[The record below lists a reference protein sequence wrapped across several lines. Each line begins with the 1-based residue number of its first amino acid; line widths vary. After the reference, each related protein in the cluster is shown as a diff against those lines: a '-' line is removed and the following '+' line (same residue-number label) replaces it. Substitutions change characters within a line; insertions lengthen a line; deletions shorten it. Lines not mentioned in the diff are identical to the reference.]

1 MWNPFESGKT
11 LGQRGSEAGEIIRD
25 DEHSLGARITLEK
38 ATRSAPFAITCGIY
52 SWMFHTR
59 FFATEEEAASG
70 YDKMKV
76 SLAEIVA
83 PFENPDYDDR
93 LFTENAI
100 EKFVAHYP

>member
-1 MWNPFESGKT
+1 
-11 LGQRGSEAGEIIRD
+11 
-25 DEHSLGARITLEK
+25 
-38 ATRSAPFAITCGIY
+38 
-52 SWMFHTR
+52 MFHTR
-59 FFATEEEAASG
+59 FFATEEEAASE